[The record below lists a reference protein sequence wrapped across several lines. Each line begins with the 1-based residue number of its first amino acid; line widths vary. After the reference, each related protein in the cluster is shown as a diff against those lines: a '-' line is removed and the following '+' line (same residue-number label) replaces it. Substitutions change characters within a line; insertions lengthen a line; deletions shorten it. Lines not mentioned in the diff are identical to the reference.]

1 MKWVLRIV
9 LGLVVLLVVAIGGG
23 LAFVSSIDKSY
34 VEEQA
39 FDATGRKLTIGSLDL
54 NLISTSPSISVR
66 DLSFQN
72 ADWAKT
78 PDLAKIA
85 RLDAQIQL
93 MPLFSGI
100 LDVTRIELSGAQ
112 IALETDASG
121 KSSADFSKPGEQPAQ
136 EAKPSEGDAGAGRGG
151 EGGGGI
157 LPILRLVDISD
168 VTVTMVDQG
177 SGATNTVRL
186 DTVSVRGTDP
196 ASPLDVKI
204 AGEATVAVNEKS
216 TVLPIAIEGQL
227 GSPQAMLDA
236 AQAWPVQLAGEVAGI
251 GLQVDGQ
258 IQDPAAGRG
267 IDIVVALAGDE
278 LAQAAQ
284 VAGFAVP
291 TIGAFDIQATVQGD
305 ADGDLSVPALKVL
318 VGKPDFVRIELT
330 GTVQSV
336 TKVEGVDLSL
346 LVEGR
351 ETAKL
356 SPITREFA
364 GQDVPALGPYRLTAA
379 VKGGQAAGL
388 GVRDINFALGRAD
401 LLVVNAQGSIAD
413 AMTVDGISLGFALQS
428 PEIGN
433 LSPIVEPY
441 AGQPVPALGQLTV
454 QGVVT
459 GGLQSDIQLSDL
471 NMTLGKDSLLAVKAT
486 GGIASLL
493 KQRGIGVSIDVKSN
507 QVGALSPIAE
517 QFAGQKVPA
526 LGPLSLTAKVAG
538 DLDKVVRVDGIDFSL
553 GAPDLIHVTA
563 TGGMEDAIGQK
574 GLTLDIKADSR
585 QIGAL
590 SPIAQEFAGQKVP
603 ALGPL
608 AVAAKVTG
616 DPAGTLALQGLTV
629 DLGDP
634 QMVKVAIQGGIADL
648 LNQAGI
654 DLTIAAEGVET
665 GNLSPVAQ
673 DFAGQSVPALGPF
686 KIGASVKGGLSDKF
700 AVNDLSVSV
709 GTKETALL
717 TVQGAIA
724 DAVAVTGVDVALA
737 IDSPSLAKL
746 STPGNPLPDV
756 GPISVRGRAQGS
768 MSDEVRVNGLT
779 AQMGESDLAGSLI
792 AKTAGEKPYI
802 SVNLTSN
809 LLDLSVFQQQGKSGG
824 GSSAG
829 GAAGGGATAQPA
841 QPSDGRVIP
850 NDPLPLEV
858 MKSVDADI
866 SVKVAR
872 LTLVISE
879 LTNADVGISLKN
891 GDLQVNPFKANTAG
905 GTVEA
910 EFRLNASKEI
920 PELGFKLDGSNLDIG
935 GIMQLV
941 GINGV
946 INGPLT
952 MSASLAALGDTPRAF
967 ASTLGGSAKLL
978 VVNGKMNKAAMNR
991 ELGKGA
997 TLVTEI
1003 LFANKENVVVECL
1016 FADYAIKGGIADTK
1030 TGILETEISTVTVDG
1045 DINLGEETLDLD
1057 VTPQGS
1063 IAGTV
1068 QIGLPVHVGGTFA
1081 SPSYGIQ
1088 AGKAALGVGLGLLT
1102 GGVAPAIGGLLA
1114 QGLSEDHPCANLKT
1128 GGASSSGGVQPAT
1141 PSAAPVQPVEQQ
1153 PAQPA
1158 SPEDALKGA
1167 LQKGLKG
1174 LFGN

>member
-1 MKWVLRIV
+1 MKWMLRIV
-9 LGLVVLLVVAIGGG
+9 LGLVVLLVVAVGGG

-78 PDLAKIA
+78 PELAKIA
-85 RLDAQIQL
+85 RFDAQIQL

-100 LDVTRIELSGAQ
+100 LDVTKIEMSGAQ
-112 IALETDASG
+112 IALETDAAG
-121 KSSADFSKPGEQPAQ
+121 KSSADFSKPGDQAAESA
-136 EAKPSEGDAGAGRGG
+136 ESSESEGAAGGGDA
-151 EGGGGI
+151 GGGI

-168 VTVTMVDQG
+168 VTVTMTDQG
-177 SGATNTVRL
+177 TGATNTVRL

-196 ASPLDVKI
+196 ASPLDVKV
-204 AGEATVAVNEKS
+204 AGEATVGVNGQG
-216 TVLPIAIEGQL
+216 TTLPIAVEGQL

-258 IQDPAAGRG
+258 IQDPTAGRG
-267 IDIVVALAGDE
+267 IDVVVALAGDE

-284 VAGFAVP
+284 VAGIAVP
-291 TIGAFDIQATVQGD
+291 TIGAFDIQVTVQGD
-305 ADGDLSVPALKVL
+305 ADGDLAVPALSVL

-346 LVEGR
+346 LIEGR
-351 ETAKL
+351 ETAAL
-356 SPITREFA
+356 SPIIREFA

-379 VKGGQAAGL
+379 VKGGQSSGL

-401 LLVVNAQGSIAD
+401 LLVINAQGSIAN

-428 PEIGN
+428 PEIGK

-441 AGQPVPALGQLTV
+441 AGQPVPALGQLTI

-459 GGLQSDIQLSDL
+459 GGLESDIQLSDL
-471 NMTLGKDSLLAVKAT
+471 NMVLGKESLLAVKAT

-493 KQRGIGVSIDVKSN
+493 KQRGISVSIDVKSN
-507 QVGALSPIAE
+507 QVAALSPIAE

-538 DLDKVVRVDGIDFSL
+538 DLDKVVRVDGINFSL
-553 GAPDLIHVTA
+553 GTPDLIQVTA

-574 GLTLDIKADSR
+574 GLNLDIKADSR

-590 SPIAQEFAGQKVP
+590 SPIAQDFAGQKVP

-608 AVAAKVTG
+608 SVAAKVTG
-616 DPAGTLALQGLTV
+616 DPSGTLSLQGLNV

-634 QMVKVAIQGGIADL
+634 QVIKVAVQGGIADL

-654 DLTIAAEGVET
+654 DLRIAAEGVET

-686 KIGASVKGGLSDKF
+686 KLGAAVKGGLSDKF

-737 IDSPSLAKL
+737 LDSPSLAKL
-746 STPGNPLPDV
+746 STPDNPLPDV
-756 GPISVRGRAQGS
+756 GPIVVRGRAQGS

-779 AQMGESDLAGSLI
+779 AQMGKSDLAGSMI
-792 AKTAGEKPYI
+792 AKTTGDRPYV

-809 LLDLSVFQQQGKSGG
+809 LLDLSVFQQQGKSGTG
-824 GSSAG
+824 GSAGSATGG
-829 GAAGGGATAQPA
+829 GAAAPPA
-841 QPSDGRVIP
+841 KSSDGRVIP
-850 NDPLPLEV
+850 NDPLPLEALR
-858 MKSVDADI
+858 SVDADI

-872 LTLVISE
+872 LTLAVTE
-879 LTNADVGISLKN
+879 MTNADVGISLKN
-891 GDLQVNPFKANTAG
+891 GDLQVTPFKANAAG
-905 GTVEA
+905 GAVEA

-935 GIMQLV
+935 GIMQLA

-952 MSASLAALGDTPRAF
+952 INASLAALGDTPRAF

-978 VVNGKMNKAAMNR
+978 VANGRMNKNAMIR
-991 ELGKGA
+991 EFGKGA

-1003 LFANKENVVVECL
+1003 LFANKESVVVECL
-1016 FADYAIKGGIADTK
+1016 LADYTIKGGIADTK

-1045 DINLGEETLDLD
+1045 DINLGKEVLDLD

-1063 IAGTV
+1063 IAGAV
-1068 QIGLPVHVGGTFA
+1068 QIGIPVHVGGTFA
-1081 SPSYGIQ
+1081 SPTYGLQ

-1128 GGASSSGGVQPAT
+1128 GGATSSGGAQPAT
-1141 PSAAPVQPVEQQ
+1141 PSAAPVQPVETK
-1153 PAQPA
+1153 PA